1 MSVLITESLR
11 MSINQL
17 KPAEKGEIAVY
28 NPYYPEKRRK
38 YLGYAISLYKQKSL
52 EGARSIEGGENIP
65 FIITWNVSMLPADI
79 TRCRMQF
86 DGNQELSYEL
96 MMATYE
102 FIDFLIDVLRNY
114 NRTHTIDFSKN
125 FYGKLLRYQ

>member
-1 MSVLITESLR
+1 

-28 NPYYPEKRRK
+28 TPYYPEKRRR
-38 YLGYAISLYKQKSL
+38 YLGHAISLYKQKSL
-52 EGARSIEGGENIP
+52 EGARIIEGGENIP
-65 FIITWNVSMLPADI
+65 FVVTWNVSLLPADI

-86 DGNQELSYEL
+86 DGNQELSYEV

-102 FIDFLIDVLRNY
+102 FVDFLIDVLLIY
-114 NRTHTIDFSKN
+114 HRTRTIDFSQS
-125 FYGKLLRYQ
+125 FYGKLLRYD

>member
-1 MSVLITESLR
+1 

-28 NPYYPEKRRK
+28 SPYYPEKRRK
-38 YLGYAISLYKQKSL
+38 YLGHAISLYKQKSL

-65 FIITWNVSMLPADI
+65 FIITWNVSILPADI

-96 MMATYE
+96 ITATYE
-102 FIDFLIDVLRNY
+102 FVDFLIDVLLNY
-114 NRTHTIDFSKN
+114 NRSRTIDFSKS
-125 FYGKLLRYQ
+125 FYGKLLRYE

>member
-1 MSVLITESLR
+1 

-28 NPYYPEKRRK
+28 SPYYPEKRRK
-38 YLGYAISLYKQKSL
+38 YLGHAISLYKQKSL

-65 FIITWNVSMLPADI
+65 FIITWNVSTLPADI

-96 MMATYE
+96 VTATYE
-102 FIDFLIDVLRNY
+102 FVDFLIDVLLNY
-114 NRTHTIDFSKN
+114 NRSRKIDFSKS
-125 FYGKLLRYQ
+125 FYGKLLRYE

>member
-1 MSVLITESLR
+1 

-28 NPYYPEKRRK
+28 TPYYPDKRRK
-38 YLGYAISLYKQKSL
+38 YLGHAISLYKQKNL
-52 EGARSIEGGENIP
+52 EGARNIEGGDSIP
-65 FIITWNVSMLPADI
+65 FVVTWNVSILPADI

-86 DGNQELSYEL
+86 DGNQELSYEV

-102 FIDFLIDVLRNY
+102 FVDFLIDVLLNYHRTRN
-114 NRTHTIDFSKN
+114 IDFPKN
-125 FYGKLLRYQ
+125 FYSKLLRFETN

>member
-1 MSVLITESLR
+1 

-79 TRCRMQF
+79 TRFRMQF
-86 DGNQELSYEL
+86 NGNQELSYEL
-96 MMATYE
+96 TMANYE
-102 FIDFLIDVLRNY
+102 FIDFLIDSSVVMGAFRGSATLIFELPSMRK
-114 NRTHTIDFSKN
+114 RVF
-125 FYGKLLRYQ
+125 